1 MMKRL
6 FQRNLF
12 SPQIDHVDN
21 AGAPASR
28 LPQRQSGKKS
38 FGPSAVRAG
47 RCKTPVQ
54 GDCGPPR
61 GGSPFPQGPGPG
73 TTPTTEGQDQGHGQG
88 PCQGQPKGKAKPK
101 DLDPNANT
109 QPVRTTEEVNSP
121 QGDQPQ
127 GERVP
132 PQGQDECGPEP
143 PLLHGHLS
151 TGSKDTK
158 DAAANTDRT
167 NCIQDNSS
175 LFGPQGVNIQPQDPS
190 VFGPQGVNI
199 SGQDPRL
206 IGVWCDLCN
215 RRLIEL
221 KRQALKL
228 WMPFA
233 SHKTP
238 TTIKV
243 SNLFCVFFTIFLVS
257 FVILFLRISVSCS
270 RH

>member
-6 FQRNLF
+6 FQKNLF
-12 SPQIDHVDN
+12 SSQVDN
-21 AGAPASR
+21 HGASASR
-28 LPQRQSGKKS
+28 LPQRQWGKKS

-47 RCKTPVQ
+47 RGKTPVQ

-73 TTPTTEGQDQGHGQG
+73 ATPTTEGQDQGHGQG
-88 PCQGQPKGKAKPK
+88 PCQGQPKDAAKPLPK
-101 DLDPNANT
+101 DLDHPDANT
-109 QPVRTTEEVNSP
+109 VPVRNTEEGNSP
-121 QGDQPQ
+121 EGDQPQ
-127 GERVP
+127 GERIP

-151 TGSKDTK
+151 TGSNDTK

-167 NCIQDNSS
+167 NYMQDTSNSTQDSS
-175 LFGPQGVNIQPQDPS
+175 LFGLQGVNIQPQDPS

-206 IGVWCDLCN
+206 FGLWCDLCN

-243 SNLFCVFFTIFLVS
+243 SD
-257 FVILFLRISVSCS
+257 
-270 RH
+270 